1 MRIGEESYCISILS
15 FPSASAS
22 SFDHHSSSRVPA
34 TCALFALELG
44 SFVFH
49 STSMTTRV
57 HNLGNVKR
65 NKLGQLRYVHSTG
78 KRITMLGKAACR
90 LVF

>member
-1 MRIGEESYCISILS
+1 
-15 FPSASAS
+15 
-22 SFDHHSSSRVPA
+22 
-34 TCALFALELG
+34 
-44 SFVFH
+44 
-49 STSMTTRV
+49 MTTRV

-78 KRITMLGKAACR
+78 KRITLLGKAACR